1 MQVRDLGKGA
11 LGLSHGSGS
20 WSPLLLTAISFG
32 VLERKA
38 LERCKA
44 VDSISHE

>member
-11 LGLSHGSGS
+11 LGPLHGSGS
-20 WSPLLLTAISFG
+20 WSSVLLTAISFG

-38 LERCKA
+38 LELCEA
-44 VDSISHE
+44 VDSLSHE